1 MGIRMEESESSM
13 PLYVLTNRE
22 RIFGASAMLYSDKVR
37 KLAEELNTDLL
48 ILPSSVHE
56 VLLLPDDKAQN
67 YDFYRQMV
75 SEVNRTQVDPEEVL
89 SFNLYRYDR
98 EKAEIEAIV

>member
-1 MGIRMEESESSM
+1 
-13 PLYVLTNRE
+13 
-22 RIFGASAMLYSDKVR
+22 
-37 KLAEELNTDLL
+37 
-48 ILPSSVHE
+48 
-56 VLLLPDDKAQN
+56 
-67 YDFYRQMV
+67 MV